1 MTIFQGDQIM
11 IALTLTDD
19 QGNPIT
25 GNDAEEVVI
34 TLGSITRKTS
44 DDNPVYYD
52 GELEA
57 WMVPIYQTETSA
69 LPAGMARMQARV
81 KFDDGAIGSAT
92 VATVF
97 VLPAQNAEVL

>member
-19 QGNPIT
+19 QGDPIT

-52 GELEA
+52 GEL
-57 WMVPIYQTETSA
+57 
-69 LPAGMARMQARV
+69 
-81 KFDDGAIGSAT
+81 
-92 VATVF
+92 
-97 VLPAQNAEVL
+97 